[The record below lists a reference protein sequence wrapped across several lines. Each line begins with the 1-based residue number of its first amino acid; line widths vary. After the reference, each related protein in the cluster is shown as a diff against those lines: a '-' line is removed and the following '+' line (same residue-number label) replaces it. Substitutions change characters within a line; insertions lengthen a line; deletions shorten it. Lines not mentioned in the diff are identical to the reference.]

1 MNVLDLI
8 EEKKRG
14 QHLSAEEIQS
24 LIKGYTED
32 EVKDYQMAAF
42 LMAVYFQGMNS
53 EETAALTKSMV
64 ESGDQIDLSSVKGI
78 KVDKHSTGGVGD
90 TTTLVLGPILAACG
104 LSVAKMSGRGLGHTG
119 GTLDKLESIPNLNI
133 SLSIDNF
140 IDATNKI
147 GLAIAGQT
155 ANITPADK
163 KLYALRD
170 VTGTVDA
177 IPLIASSI
185 MSKKIAVDS
194 DALVLDVKVG
204 EGAFMSS
211 IEEARQLAK
220 VMVKL
225 GHDFNRDT
233 VAILTAMDQPLGKA
247 IGNSLEVKEAI
258 ETLKGQG
265 PEDLTELTV
274 RLATRLIEL
283 AKEIDSKDAEKQVLE
298 VIHNGQALEKFKEF
312 VGNQN
317 GDETAID
324 DTSKLPQASLALEVI
339 ATQAG
344 YLVQLPAR
352 EVGEIARDLG
362 AGRLSLDDTLDLGAG
377 ILLNKKLGDSV
388 KEGEVLATLY
398 GHDKESL
405 NTGRDE
411 FLKIIEISD
420 HKLKKTPLIYEEIDY
435 EYN

>member
-8 EEKKRG
+8 EKKKRG
-14 QHLSAEEIQS
+14 QHLDADEIQS
-24 LIKGYTED
+24 LIKAYTED

-42 LMAVYFQGMNS
+42 LMAVYFQGMDS
-53 EETAALTKSMV
+53 KETAALTKAMV
-64 ESGDQIDLSSVKGI
+64 ESGDQIDLSSIKGV

-119 GTLDKLESIPNLNI
+119 GTLDKLESIPNLNV
-133 SLSIDNF
+133 SLSIEDF
-140 IDATNKI
+140 IEATNKI

-204 EGAFMSS
+204 EGAFMSNL
-211 IEEARQLAK
+211 EEARKLAK

-225 GHDFNRDT
+225 GHDFGRDT

-258 ETLKGQG
+258 DTLKGEG
-265 PEDLTELTV
+265 PEDLTELSI
-274 RLATRLIEL
+274 RLATRLLEL
-283 AKEIDSKDAEKQVLE
+283 AKGIDAEEAKRQVLD
-298 VIHNGQALEKFKEF
+298 VIHNGHALEKFKEF
-312 VGNQN
+312 VANQG
-317 GDETAID
+317 GDVSAIN
-324 DTSKLPQASLALEVI
+324 DTSKLPQAKLSLDVVSKS
-339 ATQAG
+339 AG
-344 YLVQLPAR
+344 HLTQLPAR

-377 ILLNKKLGDSV
+377 VLLNKKLGDSV
-388 KEGEVLATLY
+388 QEGEVLATLF
-398 GHDKESL
+398 GHDQGALEA
-405 NTGRDE
+405 GRDE
-411 FLKIIEISD
+411 FMKIIEISD
-420 HKLKKTPLIYEEIDY
+420 HKLKVSPLIYEEIDY
-435 EYN
+435 EFN